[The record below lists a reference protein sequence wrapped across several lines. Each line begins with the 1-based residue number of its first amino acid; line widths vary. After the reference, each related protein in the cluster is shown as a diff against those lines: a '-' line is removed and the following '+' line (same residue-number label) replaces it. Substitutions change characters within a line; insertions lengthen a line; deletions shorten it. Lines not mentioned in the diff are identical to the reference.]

1 MPSTVEIVEVGPRDG
16 LQARPDF
23 VATRDKIALIDR
35 LAAAG
40 LRHFEASSFV
50 SPRAVPQLADAAEVL
65 AGVTRHDGMTL
76 SVLVPNLRGAE
87 AAIAARAD
95 ALVMF
100 ASASET
106 HNLKNVNRSRA
117 DSLAGFRDIA
127 EVARTR
133 GVPLHGAIATAFG
146 CPFEGE
152 VPVSEVVR
160 IACYYADLGV
170 RRITL
175 GDTTGMA
182 TPRLVRERVRALR
195 TQLLDLPVALHF
207 HNTRGMA
214 LVNVAAGLEAGAAH
228 FESAIGGLGG
238 CPFAPGAT
246 GNLCTEDLVHFL
258 HEEGIE
264 TGLDL
269 DALIETAR
277 WFEGVL
283 GAPLPGQVVRAGPR
297 LARRGTDE
305 VATATG

>member
-1 MPSTVEIVEVGPRDG
+1 MPSAVEIIEVGPRDG

-35 LAAAG
+35 LAGAG
-40 LRHFEASSFV
+40 LRYFEASSFV

-65 AGVTRHDGMTL
+65 AGVTRRAEMSL

-87 AAIAARAD
+87 AAIAAGAD

-106 HNLKNVNRSRA
+106 HNLKNVNRTR
-117 DSLAGFRDIA
+117 DESLAGFRDIA
-127 EVARTR
+127 EAARSR

-160 IACYYADLGV
+160 IARYYGDLGV

-195 TQLLDLPVALHF
+195 SELLDLPVALHF

-246 GNLCTEDLVHFL
+246 GNLCTVDLVHFL

-269 DALIETAR
+269 DDLIATAR

-283 GAPLPGQVVRAGPR
+283 GAPLPGQVVRAGAR

>member
-1 MPSTVEIVEVGPRDG
+1 MPSSVEIVEVGPRDG
-16 LQARPDF
+16 LQSWPDF
-23 VATRDKIALIDR
+23 VATADKIALIDR
-35 LAAAG
+35 LADAG

-50 SPRAVPQLADAAEVL
+50 SPRAVPQLADATSVL
-65 AGVTRHDGMTL
+65 DGVRRRAGMRL

-87 AAIAARAD
+87 DAIAARAD

-100 ASASET
+100 VSASES
-106 HNLKNVNRSRA
+106 HNLKNVNRPR
-117 DSLAGFRDIA
+117 DGSLEGFRDIA
-127 EVARTR
+127 AAARAG

-160 IACYYADLGV
+160 IARHYADLGV

-182 TPRLVRERVRALR
+182 TPRLVRERMRALR
-195 TQLLDLPVALHF
+195 TELLDLPLALHF
-207 HNTRGMA
+207 HNTRGMG

-246 GNLCTEDLVHFL
+246 GNVCTEDLVHFL
-258 HEEGIE
+258 HEEGVA

-283 GAPLPGQVVRAGPR
+283 GAPLPGQVAKAGPR
-297 LARRGTDE
+297 LARSDPGA

>member
-1 MPSTVEIVEVGPRDG
+1 MPSAVEIIEVGPRDG

-35 LAAAG
+35 LAGAG
-40 LRHFEASSFV
+40 LRYFEASSFV

-65 AGVTRHDGMTL
+65 AGVTRRAGMSL

-87 AAIAARAD
+87 AAIAAGAD

-106 HNLKNVNRSRA
+106 HNLKNVNRTR
-117 DSLAGFRDIA
+117 DESLAGFRDIA
-127 EVARTR
+127 EAARSR

-160 IACYYADLGV
+160 IARYYGDLGV

-195 TQLLDLPVALHF
+195 SELLDLPVALHF

-246 GNLCTEDLVHFL
+246 GNLCTVDLVHFL

-269 DALIETAR
+269 DDLIATAR

-283 GAPLPGQVVRAGPR
+283 GAPLPGQVVRAGAR

>member
-106 HNLKNVNRSRA
+106 HNIKNVNRSRA

>member
-1 MPSTVEIVEVGPRDG
+1 MPDSVEIVEVGPRDG
-16 LQARPDF
+16 LQARAAF
-23 VATRDKIALIDR
+23 VATQDKITLVDR

-50 SPRAVPQLADAAEVL
+50 SPRAVPQLADAAEVIAGIPRCPGMML
-65 AGVTRHDGMTL
+65 A
-76 SVLVPNLRGAE
+76 VLVPNLRGAE

-106 HNLKNVNRSRA
+106 HNLKNVNRPRA
-117 DSLAGFRDIA
+117 ESLAGFRDIA
-127 EVARTR
+127 AAARAADK
-133 GVPLHGAIATAFG
+133 PMHGAIATAFG

-152 VPVSEVVR
+152 VPVDEVVAMAR
-160 IACYYADLGV
+160 HYAELGV

-182 TPRLVRERVRALR
+182 TPRLVRERLAALGAE
-195 TQLLDLPVALHF
+195 LPDMPVALHF
-207 HNTRGMA
+207 HNTRGMG
-214 LVNVAAGLEAGAAH
+214 LVNVAAGLEAGATR

-246 GNLCTEDLVHFL
+246 GNVCTEDLVHFL
-258 HEEGIE
+258 HEEGIA

-283 GAPLPGQVVRAGPR
+283 GSPLPGQVAKAGPR
-297 LARRGTDE
+297 LARRDTGE

>member
-1 MPSTVEIVEVGPRDG
+1 MPSAVEIIEVGPRDG

-35 LAAAG
+35 LAGAG
-40 LRHFEASSFV
+40 LRYFEASSFV

-65 AGVTRHDGMTL
+65 AGVTRRAEMSL

-87 AAIAARAD
+87 AAIAAGAD

-106 HNLKNVNRSRA
+106 HNLKNVNRTR
-117 DSLAGFRDIA
+117 DESLAGFRDIA
-127 EVARTR
+127 EAARSR

-160 IACYYADLGV
+160 IARYYGDLGV

-195 TQLLDLPVALHF
+195 SELLDLPVALHF
-207 HNTRGMA
+207 HNTRAMA

-246 GNLCTEDLVHFL
+246 GNLCTVDLVHFL

-269 DALIETAR
+269 DDLIATAR

-283 GAPLPGQVVRAGPR
+283 GAPLPGQVVRAGAR

>member
-1 MPSTVEIVEVGPRDG
+1 MPSAVEIIEVGPRDG

-35 LAAAG
+35 LAGAG
-40 LRHFEASSFV
+40 LRYFEASSFV

-65 AGVTRHDGMTL
+65 AGVTRRAGMSL

-87 AAIAARAD
+87 AAIAAGAD

-106 HNLKNVNRSRA
+106 HNLKNVNRTR
-117 DSLAGFRDIA
+117 DESLAGFRDIA
-127 EVARTR
+127 EAARSR

-160 IACYYADLGV
+160 IARYYGDLGV

-195 TQLLDLPVALHF
+195 SELLDLPVALHF
-207 HNTRGMA
+207 HNTRAMA

-246 GNLCTEDLVHFL
+246 GNLCTVDLVHFL

-269 DALIETAR
+269 DDLIATAR

-283 GAPLPGQVVRAGPR
+283 GAPLPGQVVRAGAR

>member
-1 MPSTVEIVEVGPRDG
+1 MPSAVEIIEVGPRDG

-35 LAAAG
+35 LAGAG
-40 LRHFEASSFV
+40 LRYFEASSFV

-65 AGVTRHDGMTL
+65 AGVTRRAEMSL

-87 AAIAARAD
+87 AAIAAGAD

-106 HNLKNVNRSRA
+106 HNLKNVNRTR
-117 DSLAGFRDIA
+117 DESLAGFRDIA
-127 EVARTR
+127 EAARSR

-160 IACYYADLGV
+160 IARYYGDLGV

-195 TQLLDLPVALHF
+195 SELLDLPVALHF

-246 GNLCTEDLVHFL
+246 GNLCTVDLVHFL

-269 DALIETAR
+269 DDLIATAR

-283 GAPLPGQVVRAGPR
+283 GAPLPGQVVRAGAR
-297 LARRGTDE
+297 LARHGTDE